1 MFSIIID
8 FGVTLAA
15 LYTYHNWQTVKAAAK
30 GLFK

>member
-15 LYTYHNWQTVKAAAK
+15 LYTYNNWQAVKKTAK
-30 GLFK
+30 DLFS